1 MSNSNASEQ
10 ERDVYAKTLKSNVN
24 DEMTTASD
32 TSNKNISVHK
42 NPLSETTQY
51 LFKNDVYDIFKV
63 VETLKINTHKFTNLQ
78 IFYVS
83 FFLLSRLQLT
93 WY

>member
-1 MSNSNASEQ
+1 MDDTNAEEK
-10 ERDVYAKTLKSNVN
+10 ERDLYAKTLKSNVN

-32 TSNKNISVHK
+32 TSDKNISVHK

-63 VETLKINTHKFTNLQ
+63 ILT
-78 IFYVS
+78 IF
-83 FFLLSRLQLT
+83 L
-93 WY
+93 